1 MTKRRIRTSLSH
13 FELRKGKKVLE
24 IFKPAGHGLMKDE
37 NEEIFPIAAFTENKK
52 GQKLTPRFNRTG

>member
-24 IFKPAGHGLMKDE
+24 RFKPAGHGLIKNDK
-37 NEEIFPIAAFTENKK
+37 EEIFPLLGFTKNKK
-52 GQKLTPRFNRTG
+52 HLKLTPRFNRTG

>member
-24 IFKPAGHGLMKDE
+24 KFYPAGHGLMKGDGGE
-37 NEEIFPIAAFTENKK
+37 SIPILGFTENKK